1 MTSFPE
7 CNVILQDYL
16 RKIRITQVT
25 CCRGV
30 AYDIACSLPLNQEH
44 NCIEGLALKI
54 RIIDYGKLAAS
65 AVLPAMAS
73 DHARRILCASVGKR
87 IRILFT
93 DGLRESVEVDSVDEE
108 GFVYR
113 GPEPSTYARNFEL
126 VTPNPACYWTPFGA
140 IASLES
146 ST

>member
-1 MTSFPE
+1 M
-7 CNVILQDYL
+7 
-16 RKIRITQVT
+16 
-25 CCRGV
+25 
-30 AYDIACSLPLNQEH
+30 
-44 NCIEGLALKI
+44 KI
-54 RIIDYGKLAAS
+54 RIINYGKLAAS

-73 DHARRILCASVGKR
+73 DDAKRILCASVGKR

-146 ST
+146 SAYS

>member
-1 MTSFPE
+1 MSA
-7 CNVILQDYL
+7 
-16 RKIRITQVT
+16 
-25 CCRGV
+25 GV
-30 AYDIACSLPLNQEH
+30 AVSGCLCNGLFAPIDQEH
-44 NCIEGLALKI
+44 NRVEGAALKI
-54 RIIDYGKLAAS
+54 RIINYGKLAAS

-73 DHARRILCASVGKR
+73 DDAKRILSASVGRR

-113 GPEPSTYARNFEL
+113 GPEPSMYARNFEL